1 MNIFR
6 AETLKIGKKTRQTEG
21 FPSACIESE
30 RLHIRKL
37 FVQSY
42 AFSFCGRYS
51 P

>member
-6 AETLKIGKKTRQTEG
+6 DEPPKNGKKTGQTEG
-21 FPSACIESE
+21 FPSARIESE